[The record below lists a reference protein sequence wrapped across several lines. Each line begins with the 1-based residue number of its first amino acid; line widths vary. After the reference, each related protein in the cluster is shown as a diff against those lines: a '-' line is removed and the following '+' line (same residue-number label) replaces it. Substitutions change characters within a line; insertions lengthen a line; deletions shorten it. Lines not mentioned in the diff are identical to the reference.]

1 MTGQPLRV
9 ALIVEDEWLVRMEIA
24 EALGSAGW
32 SVLEAPT
39 GDHAFQL
46 LEQGTAIDLLVTDIR
61 FGGALNGWDLAE
73 QFRERRPN
81 LAVIYASANPSD
93 EHREVPGSVV
103 VGKPALMSEI
113 VSQAERLWALPG
125 A

>member
-1 MTGQPLRV
+1 MTAQPSRI

-32 SVLEAPT
+32 SVLESPT
-39 GDHAFQL
+39 GDHAFQH
-46 LEQGTAIDLLVTDIR
+46 LEQGTPIDLLVTDIR
-61 FGGALNGWDLAE
+61 FGGAMNGWDLAE
-73 QFRERRPN
+73 RFRERHPGV
-81 LAVIYASANPSD
+81 AVIYASANPSD

-113 VSQAERLWALPG
+113 VAQAERLWEMPAH
-125 A
+125 